1 MLNEP
6 LAPGDNLRDRYVIT
20 RVHRLSG
27 LSALYEARDN
37 GASETT
43 TRYAIKEV
51 IVQDTEEIL
60 AHDAIKEFERVAEA
74 LLTLDHPAIPKTFE
88 YFVENERT
96 YLVTEFLLGKDLETL
111 VIESADLLPV
121 KTVCEWGIA
130 LGDVLN
136 YLHTRDPNPIVY
148 RDLKPPNVMLCEPDR
163 IRLVDFGIAVIYVPS
178 RIYPPLGTDGYAAPE
193 QYMGDV
199 YPLIDVYGLGATL
212 HHLLTG
218 SDPRLEPPFS
228 FDKRPIRQ
236 FNPGVPE
243 ALDAIVMR
251 AVSYNSWERFP
262 SMSAMLDALK
272 EAGKALE

>member
-6 LAPGDNLRDRYVIT
+6 LAPGDNLRDRYVIM

-37 GASETT
+37 GASEAAP
-43 TRYAIKEV
+43 RYAIKEV

-60 AHDAIKEFERVAEA
+60 AYDAIKEFERVAEA
-74 LLTLDHPAIPKTFE
+74 LLTLDHPAIPKMFE

-96 YLVTEFLLGKDLETL
+96 YLVTEFLLGKDLETIM
-111 VIESADLLPV
+111 IESADLLPV

-193 QYMGDV
+193 QYVGDV

-243 ALDAIVMR
+243 ALDAIIMR

>member
-37 GASETT
+37 GASEAA

-60 AHDAIKEFERVAEA
+60 AYDAIKEFERVAEA
-74 LLTLDHPAIPKTFE
+74 LLTLDHPAIPKMFE

-96 YLVTEFLLGKDLETL
+96 YLVTEFLLGKDLETI

-251 AVSYNSWERFP
+251 AVAYNSWERFP
-262 SMSAMLDALK
+262 SMSVMLDALK